1 MIIHRT
7 GRTSSST
14 FEAQNCRVRAHKRLR
29 LCRRLTFIDYFTK
42 LLEDDLKAVVK
53 PQYVDQIPKAVRSP
67 DKTVRTLIGS
77 RSQMENLEN
86 VLDVLGWLMG
96 SRSTNLRTK
105 MHYRT
110 ESYHGPRHQFAIRW
124 RTSEVC
130 HRDSLRSAS
139 RRVSY
144 LIVVCFLQS

>member
-1 MIIHRT
+1 MTIHQT

-14 FEAQNCRVRAHKRLR
+14 SEAQNCRVRAHNRLR
-29 LCRRLTFIDYFTK
+29 LYWRLTFVDYFTK

-53 PQYVDQIPKAVRSP
+53 PQYVDQIPKAVRSA

-86 VLDVLGWLMG
+86 VLDVLGWLIK
-96 SRSTNLRTK
+96 SRDTNVHTK

-110 ESYHGPRHQFAIRW
+110 EPYHGPRHQFAIRW

-130 HRDSLRSAS
+130 HRDSLCSAS
-139 RRVSY
+139 RRVSF
-144 LIVVCFLQS
+144 LMVTCFI